1 MEIENMARRVIS
13 LEEKINKAQA
23 EVSSAKDRYD
33 NAVAELEKLL
43 TKRRELEAK
52 ELLNAFA
59 ASDRSLDEVIAFLRN
74 ESYDVE

>member
-74 ESYDVE
+74 EPYDVE

>member
-1 MEIENMARRVIS
+1 MARRVIS

-74 ESYDVE
+74 EPYDVE

>member
-1 MEIENMARRVIS
+1 MARRVIS